1 MEQMS
6 TQGEQGNYTPT
17 GQPGWSDQVRQPPI
31 RNYGQGGNTGY
42 GQRNLGDG
50 LRSAQMEQRSTQEEQ
65 GNYAPTG
72 KPGWSDQVRHSPI
85 K

>member
-1 MEQMS
+1 MS
-6 TQGEQGNYTPT
+6 TQGEQGNYAPT
-17 GQPGWSDQVRQPPI
+17 GQPGWSDQVRQPPV

-42 GQRNLGDG
+42 GQHNPGDG

-65 GNYAPTG
+65 GNYAPPG